1 MSNGT
6 KKRTTTQ
13 YWNSGAL
20 ILAGVRAAQGVY
32 TFSTLPRDAY
42 NNVEALVH
50 IHPFLD
56 GNGRTARLLMN
67 YIQAYY
73 RLSLGLI
80 FEEDKQSYYAAL
92 QSVQEHGDHEHYYA
106 FMFAQY
112 EKYLKG
118 EINRANP

>member
-1 MSNGT
+1 M
-6 KKRTTTQ
+6 
-13 YWNSGAL
+13 AL
-20 ILAGVRAAQGVY
+20 RKELQPNIETAVRLYSQVLEHLKAYQQF
-32 TFSTLPRDAY
+32 FSMLPRDAY

-73 RLSLGLI
+73 RLPLGLI
-80 FEEDKQSYYAAL
+80 FEEDKQSYYTAL